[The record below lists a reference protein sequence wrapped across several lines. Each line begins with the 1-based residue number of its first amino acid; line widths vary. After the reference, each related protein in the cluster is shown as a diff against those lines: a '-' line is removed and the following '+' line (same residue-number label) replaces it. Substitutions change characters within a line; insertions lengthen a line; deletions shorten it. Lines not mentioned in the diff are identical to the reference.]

1 MKKWYSVIA
10 IMFFAVLLKAQV
22 TDENAKQ
29 LLDAVKNK
37 YTAYNSIQAEFKMTL
52 VDKASDFTDV
62 TEGKLYLKQKMFKLD
77 IGEQEIM
84 SNGKDLWIHLKSVKQ
99 VQIQTYD
106 KTTMEESF
114 GIAPNEIFSINKDD
128 FDYRLSGEKTI
139 NSQLC
144 SEIELTP
151 KDKEKF
157 YYMVKLYVVKSN
169 NEVVKAH
176 FYEKDGIEYEFE
188 LLKQTPNTNLSDSF
202 FIFDKSKY
210 GNDLQVEDLRD

>member
-10 IMFFAVLLKAQV
+10 IMFFAILLQAQV
-22 TDENAKQ
+22 TDEKAKQ

-62 TEGKLYLKQKMFKLD
+62 YEGKLYLKKNMFKLD
-77 IGEQEIM
+77 IGDQEILTD
-84 SNGKDLWIHLKSVKQ
+84 GKNLWIHLKSVKQ
-99 VQIQTYD
+99 VQIQKYD
-106 KTTMEESF
+106 KKTMEESF
-114 GIAPNEIFSINKDD
+114 GIAPNEIFSIDKDD
-128 FDYRLSGEKTI
+128 FDYRISGEKTI
-139 NSQLC
+139 DGKLC
-144 SEIELTP
+144 SEIELSP
-151 KDKEKF
+151 KDKDKF
-157 YYMVKLYVVKSN
+157 YYKVKLYVVKTT

-188 LLKQTPNTNLSDSF
+188 LFKQTPNTNLSDAF

-210 GNDLQVEDLRD
+210 GNDLQIDDLRD